1 MTLYLEYLIYQ
12 AAMCD
17 RVMLWNWDTFMRLTQ
32 EIWHR

>member
-17 RVMLWNWDTFMRLTQ
+17 RVMLWTWDAMLRYSQ
-32 EIWHR
+32 VVWSR